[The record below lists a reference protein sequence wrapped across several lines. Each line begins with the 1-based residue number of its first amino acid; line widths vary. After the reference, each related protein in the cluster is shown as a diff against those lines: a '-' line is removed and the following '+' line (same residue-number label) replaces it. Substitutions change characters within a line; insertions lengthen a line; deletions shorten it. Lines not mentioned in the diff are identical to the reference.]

1 MTTEITTEKAAL
13 TSTGDSL
20 GLFAKYW
27 EPGKVKTRL
36 ARSLGNEKSARIYEA
51 FVAAT
56 VARLSAIHCARV
68 VAYWPDDPRTRTAF
82 ESAEAQGWSLV
93 PQTEGDLGERM
104 AGYFFQQLTSGTE
117 RVVLLGTDSPNVPL
131 VEVQEAF
138 EHLKTSDVV
147 LGPTDDG
154 GYYLVGA
161 AKRVPPIFSNIP
173 WSTSEVLPKTIACLE
188 KAGLSYTTL
197 DPWYDVDEIYDLHRL
212 IEDLREHCE
221 TEPALE
227 VLLRHVLEVIES

>member
-1 MTTEITTEKAAL
+1 MTTTKPSLSSAA
-13 TSTGDSL
+13 DCL
-20 GLFAKYW
+20 GIFAKYW
-27 EPGKVKTRL
+27 EPGRVKTRL
-36 ARSLGNEKSARIYEA
+36 ARSLGNKKAAKIYEA

-56 VARLSAIHCARV
+56 VARLSAVHCTRV
-68 VAYWPDDPRTRTAF
+68 LAYWPDDSRTRVAF

-93 PQTEGDLGERM
+93 PQTEGNLGERM
-104 AGYFFQQLTSGTE
+104 AGYFIQQFAAGTE
-117 RVVLLGTDSPNVPL
+117 RVVLLGTDSPNLPL

-161 AKRVPPIFSNIP
+161 ANRVPPIFEEIP
-173 WSTSEVLPKTIACLE
+173 WSTPEVLPKTITCLE
-188 KAGLSYTTL
+188 KAGLSYTML

-212 IEDLREHCE
+212 VEDLSDEREA
-221 TEPALE
+221 EPALQ
-227 VLLRHVLEVIES
+227 VLLKHLLEVIES

>member
-1 MTTEITTEKAAL
+1 MTSDEHVLLSTGL
-13 TSTGDSL
+13 SSTGDCL

-27 EPGKVKTRL
+27 EPGRVKTRL
-36 ARSLGNEKSARIYEA
+36 ARSIGNEKAARIYEA

-56 VARLSAIHCARV
+56 VARLSAIHCTRV
-68 VAYWPDDPRTRTAF
+68 LSYWPNDAKTRLAF
-82 ESAEAQGWSLV
+82 ESVEAQGWSLV

-104 AGYFFQQLTSGTE
+104 ADYFIQQFSAGTD
-117 RVVLLGTDSPNVPL
+117 RVVLLGTDCPNVPL

-161 AKRVPPIFSNIP
+161 AKRVPPIFADIP
-173 WSTSEVLPKTIACLE
+173 WSTPEA
-188 KAGLSYTTL
+188 
-197 DPWYDVDEIYDLHRL
+197 
-212 IEDLREHCE
+212 
-221 TEPALE
+221 
-227 VLLRHVLEVIES
+227 

>member
-1 MTTEITTEKAAL
+1 MTNDEHVL
-13 TSTGDSL
+13 SSTDDCL

-27 EPGKVKTRL
+27 EPGRVKTRL
-36 ARSLGNEKSARIYEA
+36 ARSIGNEKAARIYEA

-56 VARLSAIHCARV
+56 VARLSAIHCTRV
-68 VAYWPDDPRTRTAF
+68 LSYWPDDARTRLAF

-104 AGYFFQQLTSGTE
+104 AGYFIQQFSAGTD

-131 VEVQEAF
+131 IEVQEAF
-138 EHLKTSDVV
+138 EHLKTCDVV

-161 AKRVPPIFSNIP
+161 AKRVPPIFADIP
-173 WSTSEVLPKTIACLE
+173 WSTPGVLPKTIACLE
-188 KAGLSYTTL
+188 KEGFSYTTL

-212 IEDLREHCE
+212 IEDLRDECE
-221 TEPALE
+221 AEPALQ
-227 VLLRHVLEVIES
+227 VLLTHVVEVIES

>member
-1 MTTEITTEKAAL
+1 VTNKEPFLLSAQ
-13 TSTGDSL
+13 DCL

-27 EPGKVKTRL
+27 EPGRVKTRL
-36 ARSLGNEKSARIYEA
+36 AKSLGNVKAARVYEA

-56 VARLSAIHCARV
+56 VARLSAIHCTRV
-68 VAYWPDDPRTRTAF
+68 LSYWPDDSKTRSAF
-82 ESAEAQGWSLV
+82 EAAESNGWSLV

-104 AGYFFQQLTSGTE
+104 AGYFQQQFAAGVD

-147 LGPTDDG
+147 LGPTEDG

-161 AKRVPPIFSNIP
+161 AHRVPPIFADIP
-173 WSTSEVLPKTIACLE
+173 WSTPEVLPKTIACLDKE
-188 KAGLSYTTL
+188 GFSYTTL

-212 IEDLREHCE
+212 VEDLRDECE

-227 VLLRHVLEVIES
+227 ILLRQIVEVIES

>member
-1 MTTEITTEKAAL
+1 MTNDEHEL
-13 TSTGDSL
+13 SSTDDCL

-27 EPGKVKTRL
+27 EPGRVKTRL
-36 ARSLGNEKSARIYEA
+36 ARSIGNEKAARIYEA

-56 VARLSAIHCARV
+56 VARLSAIHCTRV
-68 VAYWPDDPRTRTAF
+68 LSYWPNDRRTRSAF

-104 AGYFFQQLTSGTE
+104 AGYFIQQFSAGTD

-161 AKRVPPIFSNIP
+161 AKRVPPIFADIP
-173 WSTSEVLPKTIACLE
+173 WSTPEVLPKTIACLE
-188 KAGLSYTTL
+188 KEGFSYTTL

-212 IEDLREHCE
+212 VEDLRDECE
-221 TEPALE
+221 AEPALQ
-227 VLLRHVLEVIES
+227 VLLKHVVEVIES

>member
-1 MTTEITTEKAAL
+1 MTHDAPNSSSAA
-13 TSTGDSL
+13 DCL
-20 GLFAKYW
+20 GIFGKYW
-27 EPGKVKTRL
+27 EPGRVKTRL
-36 ARSLGNEKSARIYEA
+36 ARSLGNEKAARIYEA

-56 VARLSAIHCARV
+56 VARLSAIQCTRILC
-68 VAYWPDDPRTRTAF
+68 YWPDDQRTRSAF
-82 ESAEAQGWSLV
+82 ELAAASGWSLV

-104 AGYFFQQLTSGTE
+104 AEYFIQQFSAGVD

-147 LGPTDDG
+147 LGPTEDG

-161 AKRVPPIFSNIP
+161 AHRVPPIFAEIP
-173 WSTSEVLPKTIACLE
+173 WSTPEVLPKTIACLE

-212 IEDLREHCE
+212 VEDLRDDGDE
-221 TEPALE
+221 EPALH
-227 VLLRHVLEVIES
+227 VLLRHILEVIEQ